1 MTLFRLRRAP
11 RAQRRNGIL
20 EDLDKLVLRA
30 RALPVA
36 AVALML
42 VGFGASD
49 LTRGWLELPD
59 GTSARGSTRMVVA
72 DNGRLDAFAS
82 NLQRL
87 RTQGESTVE
96 YVAMYTEHIAP
107 VEKVLRRRGLTETMA
122 RRIAWPLVEHSY
134 ERNLDPAFVVSVVL
148 MESSGKPTATSV
160 VGARGL
166 MQVMP
171 FWGGKWR
178 ECGRDLYQIDD
189 NLCNGTSILAW
200 YLRRHPNDERKAL
213 LGYNGC
219 VRGTVTPNCFSYPDK
234 IMRLRHQIGR
244 EINAA
249 RTSAPGV
256 AAGL

>member
-1 MTLFRLRRAP
+1 MTLFGLRRGP
-11 RAQRRNGIL
+11 RAQRRSGIL

-36 AVALML
+36 ALAMML
-42 VGFGASD
+42 VGFGAGD
-49 LTRGWLELPD
+49 LTRGWLELPT
-59 GTSARGSTRMVVA
+59 GMQARSAAGVPVPGA
-72 DNGRLDAFAS
+72 RLDAFTS
-82 NLQRL
+82 ELKRV

-96 YVAMYTEHIAP
+96 YVAMYTEHVAP
-107 VEKVLRRRGLTETMA
+107 VEKVLRRRGVSEANA

-148 MESSGKPTATSV
+148 MESGGKPTATSV

-171 FWGGKWR
+171 FWGGKWKK
-178 ECGRDLYQIDD
+178 CGRDLYQIDA
-189 NLCNGTSILAW
+189 NLCAGTSILAW
-200 YLRRHPNDERKAL
+200 YLRRNPNDERKAL

-219 VRGTVTPNCFSYPDK
+219 VRGTVTPNCFTYPDK

-249 RTSAPGV
+249 RPQPVGS

>member
-1 MTLFRLRRAP
+1 MTLFGLRRAP
-11 RAQRRNGIL
+11 STHRRRGLL

-36 AVALML
+36 ALALML

-49 LTRGWLELPD
+49 LAQKYLELPA
-59 GTSARGSTRMVVA
+59 GTSARSASDISVPNGHL
-72 DNGRLDAFAS
+72 DNFATAM
-82 NLQRL
+82 QRV
-87 RTQGESTVE
+87 RTQGDSTVE
-96 YVAMYTEHIAP
+96 YVAMYTEHVAP
-107 VEKVLRRRGLTETMA
+107 VESVLRRRGLSERNA

-148 MESSGKPTATSV
+148 MESGGKPTATSV

-178 ECGRDLYQIDD
+178 GCGGDLYAIDD

-200 YLRRHPNDERKAL
+200 YLRRNPNDERKAL

-219 VRGTVTPNCFSYPDK
+219 VRGTVTPNCFTYPDK

-249 RTSAPGV
+249 RTRQLGA
-256 AAGL
+256 AAGV

>member
-1 MTLFRLRRAP
+1 MALFGSRRAP
-11 RAQRRNGIL
+11 RTHQRSGIL

-36 AVALML
+36 ALALML

-49 LTRGWLELPD
+49 LTRKWLFLPE
-59 GTSARGSTRMVVA
+59 GTSARSASDISVP
-72 DNGRLDAFAS
+72 NGHLDEYAS
-82 NLQRL
+82 AMQRVQ
-87 RTQGESTVE
+87 TKGESTVE
-96 YVAMYTEHIAP
+96 YVMMYTEHVQP
-107 VEKVLRRRGLTETMA
+107 VETVLRRRGVPEANA

-134 ERNLDPAFVVSVVL
+134 QRNLDPAFVVSVVL
-148 MESSGKPTATSV
+148 MESGGKPTATSV

-178 ECGRDLYQIDD
+178 NCGRDLYQIDD

-200 YLRRHPNDERKAL
+200 YLGRHPNDERKAL

-219 VRGTVTPNCFSYPDK
+219 VRGTVTPSCFLYPDK
-234 IMRLRHQIGR
+234 VMRLRQQIGR

-249 RTSAPGV
+249 RPRPLG
-256 AAGL
+256 AAAAL